1 MERGAAC
8 GLTLRATYT
17 QLAFGTAGAQAVIVT
32 LRTAPINSIAAIT
45 FPQRQVVN
53 Q

>member
-1 MERGAAC
+1 MAPP
-8 GLTLRATYT
+8 LTI
-17 QLAFGTAGAQAVIVT
+17 GTAGAQALIVT
-32 LRTAPINSIAAIT
+32 LRTAPIKSIAAIT